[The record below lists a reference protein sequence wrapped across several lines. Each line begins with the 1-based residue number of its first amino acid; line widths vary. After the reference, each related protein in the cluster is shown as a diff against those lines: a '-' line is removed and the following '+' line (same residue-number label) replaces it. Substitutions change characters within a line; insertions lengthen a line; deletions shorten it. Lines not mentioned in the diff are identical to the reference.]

1 MQIFLSHSSKDADI
15 ANQICEQLEKNGTKC
30 FIAPRDIRPGKEYA
44 EEIINGIDESAAVIL
59 LMSQNANSSP
69 HVLREV
75 EHAVSGG
82 TPILV
87 YKIENVV
94 LSKSMEYFLMTHQWV
109 SAKPQE
115 DYADIV
121 AFVQDLAEKE
131 DAAGRGMTGGNGNA
145 AGRGTAGGSGNAAGR
160 GEAAT
165 GSVTAPKRGKALK
178 TKAAIL
184 AAAAIVVLF
193 AAAIAFFA
201 MRKPAFEES
210 TAEESITEEGTAG
223 ESTAEETAAEEGVT
237 EETAVEPVAVQV
249 GERVLFGS
257 YLDED
262 IEWRVLRISED
273 GTQAVLISSHIIT
286 MKAYD
291 AAESGR
297 YNYEGDTNYW
307 SRESEADTDMALQAR
322 VRGNSDWSTSNIRT
336 WLNADKEVVTYTGQA
351 PTASAMSEK
360 KNGYQ
365 NEAGFLCGFTQE
377 ERDAIV
383 ETELVTKG
391 NALSETDTVT
401 THDRV
406 WLLSVDELAW
416 FDEADISKFASP
428 TEAAV
433 AQDQSE
439 WYMLDYNTY
448 GVECLSWWL
457 REPDTAASS
466 FCYLVDNGYTQN
478 VVRLQSAGLEGFGVR
493 PALTV
498 DLRLV
503 TFRGGESEE

>member
-44 EEIINGIDESAAVIL
+44 EEIINGIDESAAVVL
-59 LMSQNANSSP
+59 LMSENANSSP

-87 YKIENVV
+87 YKIEDVA

-109 SAKPQE
+109 SSKPQE
-115 DYADIV
+115 DYADII
-121 AFVQDLAEKE
+121 AFARDLTEKE
-131 DAAGRGMTGGNGNA
+131 NADTAKNAGKENAGKNA
-145 AGRGTAGGSGNAAGR
+145 AETGRVNGQN
-160 GEAAT
+160 
-165 GSVTAPKRGKALK
+165 GKASSK
-178 TKAAIL
+178 RKKGVL
-184 AAAAIVVLF
+184 AAAAAAVVVL
-193 AAAIAFFA
+193 AAAIAFFTL
-201 MRKPAFEES
+201 RKPENVES
-210 TAEESITEEGTAG
+210 GT
-223 ESTAEETAAEEGVT
+223 
-237 EETAVEPVAVQV
+237 EPVTVQV

-257 YLDED
+257 YLGED
-262 IEWRVLRISED
+262 IEWRVLRVSED
-273 GTQAVLISSHIIT
+273 GSQAVLIASHIIT

-297 YNYEGDTNYW
+297 YNYDGDKDYW
-307 SRESEADTDMALQAR
+307 THESEADTDMALQAR
-322 VRGNSDWSTSNIRT
+322 VRGSSDWSASNIRA
-336 WLNADKEVVTYTGQA
+336 WLNADTEVVDYTGQPPIA
-351 PTASAMSEK
+351 AAMAEK

-377 ERDAIV
+377 ERGAIV

-401 THDRV
+401 TYDRV

-416 FDEADISKFASP
+416 FDEAGMSKFASP

-433 AQDQSE
+433 EQDQSF
-439 WYMLDYNTY
+439 WYLVDYDAY
-448 GVECLSWWL
+448 GVEYLSWWL
-457 REPDTAASS
+457 REPEEDAASL
-466 FCYLVDNGYTQN
+466 CYLVDNGYWPN
-478 VVRLQSAGLEGFGVR
+478 VVRQENAGLEGFGVR

-503 TFRGGESEE
+503 TFRGEESVE

>member
-1 MQIFLSHSSKDADI
+1 MQIFLSHSSKDAAI
-15 ANQICEQLEKNGTKC
+15 AGQICEQLEKNGIKC

-44 EEIINGIDESAAVIL
+44 EEIINGIDNSAAMIL
-59 LMSQNANSSP
+59 LMSQSANGSP

-87 YKIENVV
+87 YKIEEVA

-109 SAKPQE
+109 SAKPRE

-121 AFVQDLAEKE
+121 AFAKDFMAEEKT
-131 DAAGRGMTGGNGNA
+131 DTAGGDTDKNRRGAAGRK
-145 AGRGTAGGSGNAAGR
+145 AG
-160 GEAAT
+160 
-165 GSVTAPKRGKALK
+165 
-178 TKAAIL
+178 IF
-184 AAAAIVVLF
+184 AAAAVLVIAVIVC
-193 AAAIAFFA
+193 FA
-201 MRKPAFEES
+201 MRRPEAS
-210 TAEESITEEGTAG
+210 
-223 ESTAEETAAEEGVT
+223 ETDS
-237 EETAVEPVAVQV
+237 EPVSVQV
-249 GERVLFGS
+249 GETVLFGS
-257 YLDED
+257 YLNEE

-273 GTQAVLISSHIIT
+273 ETQAVLVASYILT

-297 YNYEGDTNYW
+297 FNYDGDVDYW
-307 SRESEADTDMALQAR
+307 TRRFEAGDDMALQAR
-322 VRGNSDWSTSNIRT
+322 VRGNSDWSVSNLRT
-336 WLNADKEVVTYTGQA
+336 WLNADTEIVVYSDQ
-351 PTASAMSEK
+351 PPVASAMAEK

-383 ETELVTKG
+383 ETEVVTRG
-391 NALSETDTVT
+391 NALSETGSVT
-401 THDRV
+401 TYDRV
-406 WLLSVDELAW
+406 WLLSLEELAW
-416 FDEADISKFASP
+416 FDEAGMRKFISP

-433 AQDQSE
+433 KQDQSG
-439 WYMLDYNTY
+439 WYSLDYNDY

-457 REPDTAASS
+457 REPVPEMASL
-466 FCYLVDNGYTQN
+466 CYLVDNGYTEN
-478 VVRLQSAGLEGFGVR
+478 VTRQENVGLEGFGVR

-503 TFRGGESEE
+503 TFRGEESGE

>member
-44 EEIINGIDESAAVIL
+44 EEIINGIDESAAVVL

-87 YKIENVV
+87 YKIEDVA

-109 SAKPQE
+109 SSKPQE

-121 AFVQDLAEKE
+121 AFVHDLAEKE
-131 DAAGRGMTGGNGNA
+131 NTENIEKSVAGAVPTGN
-145 AGRGTAGGSGNAAGR
+145 
-160 GEAAT
+160 EI
-165 GSVTAPKRGKALK
+165 APKRGKTLEK
-178 TKAAIL
+178 KAGIL
-184 AAAAIVVLF
+184 AAAAIVVLL

-210 TAEESITEEGTAG
+210 STEET
-223 ESTAEETAAEEGVT
+223 TAEETAAVEGVA
-237 EETAVEPVAVQV
+237 EEDAAEESTAEPAAVQL

-273 GTQAVLISSHIIT
+273 GNQAVLITSHIIT

-307 SRESEADTDMALQAR
+307 SRESEADTNMALQAR
-322 VRGNSDWSTSNIRT
+322 VRGNSDWSASNIRT

-391 NALSETDTVT
+391 NALSEVDTVT

-406 WLLSVDELAW
+406 WLLSLDELAW
-416 FDEADISKFASP
+416 FDEADMSKFVSP

-433 AQDQSE
+433 EQDQSE

-466 FCYLVDNGYTQN
+466 LCYLVDNGYTQN